1 MRYNNHAS
9 ARKLPNGGSEND
21 FFLPLFSLETPP
33 AVWSTAGGV
42 FRGKAS
48 QQSGSGEG
56 ALFRIP
62 GAIRTHDLPLGTR
75 HGVVV
80 IHDLFWNRTIFR
92 PYIHFYSRNCLPTW
106 CRVWHNTRHSVSKPP
121 KNRHLAGFP
130 NCIGVYDAV
139 TLVKQHGGVLP
150 WAAMPLTAGNDRKK
164 AAALISQ
171 NRHQWI

>member
-48 QQSGSGEG
+48 PQSGSGEG

-62 GAIRTHDLPLGTR
+62 GAIRTHGLPLRTR
-75 HGVVV
+75 HGIVA
-80 IHDLFWNRTIFR
+80 IHDLFWNRTILR
-92 PYIHFYSRNCLPTW
+92 PYIHFYSRNYLHMW
-106 CRVWHNTRHSVSKPP
+106 WRVWHNTRHSVSKPP
-121 KNRHLAGFP
+121 KNWHLAGFP

-139 TLVKQHGGVLP
+139 SK
-150 WAAMPLTAGNDRKK
+150 TAWRRPPVG
-164 AAALISQ
+164 
-171 NRHQWI
+171 RHAFNCWEWQKESSGLDFSKPPPVNIN